1 MTTKDLGRKT
11 IATSRRVRR
20 LLAAVCVA
28 MTLLASPGA
37 QLSAQNATPKTDS
50 KILFNGGTV
59 MNATSNI
66 YFIWYGCWHDGC
78 GNSGDSAAVTIL
90 SDFIT
95 SLGFSPY
102 NQINAGYP
110 NASGAA
116 PTGGL
121 IYGMDINVGY
131 SRGAELT
138 QSEVEDI
145 VAEALR
151 SAWLPVDPRGIYIV
165 LASAD
170 ISANDMGFC
179 STTCQLHRSVQVD
192 QTVIK
197 YTFVG
202 DGARCPSTC
211 ASQFLDSGD
220 NRLPTPNGNFHA
232 DAMVSWL
239 AHAISGTL
247 TNPYGTAWFDRYG
260 LENSDKCAGSYGET
274 YLTPSG
280 ARANVRL
287 GSRDY
292 LLQENWVNGR
302 RGRCA
307 LRP

>member
-1 MTTKDLGRKT
+1 M
-11 IATSRRVRR
+11 RR

-50 KILFNGGTV
+50 KILYNGGTV

-165 LASAD
+165 LGVSGHLRQRHGLLFDHVPAPSLGPGG
-170 ISANDMGFC
+170 S
-179 STTCQLHRSVQVD
+179 
-192 QTVIK
+192 TVISRR
-197 YTFVG
+197 V
-202 DGARCPSTC
+202 RRRRRP
-211 ASQFLDSGD
+211 
-220 NRLPTPNGNFHA
+220 LPFDMRVAVSWIPATTGFPPERKLHA

-247 TNPYGTAWFDRYG
+247 TNLYGTAWFDRYG